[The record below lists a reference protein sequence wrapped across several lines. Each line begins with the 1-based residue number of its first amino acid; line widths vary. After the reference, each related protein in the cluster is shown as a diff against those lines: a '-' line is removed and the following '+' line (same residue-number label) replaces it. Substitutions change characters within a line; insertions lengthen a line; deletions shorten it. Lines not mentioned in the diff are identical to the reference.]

1 MPESKQDTLPDML
14 KLMTDVEIKNDVQVM
29 LGTDGSALYTW
40 GDVDTY
46 MKKNATS
53 LDPDLV
59 RSVMQKLRDAY
70 KMKKFNEE
78 LTRALEYD
86 HPFTS
91 YRFIC

>member
-1 MPESKQDTLPDML
+1 MPESKQDSLPDML
-14 KLMTDVEIKNDVQVM
+14 KLMTGVEIKNDVQVM
-29 LGTDGSALYTW
+29 LGPDGPALYTW
-40 GDVDTY
+40 DDVDTY
-46 MKKNATS
+46 MKKNADS
-53 LDPDLV
+53 LEPDVV

-70 KMKKFNEE
+70 KMRKFNEE